1 MVRLFED
8 KETGMPCITLSGPWL
23 QDFGFEPG
31 QKIVADITKGQIV
44 IKLADAV
51 DHLKHSPGLNYP
63 RFPIVPH
70 QTGQFRWHC

>member
-8 KETGMPCITLSGPWL
+8 KENGMPCITVSGPWL

-44 IKLADAV
+44 IKLADA
-51 DHLKHSPGLNYP
+51 DEYGKKWFS
-63 RFPIVPH
+63 VP
-70 QTGQFRWHC
+70 F